1 MFDLDPMDRMPLYEQ
16 IQAQIARH
24 VMHGLLKE
32 GDQLPS
38 VRQLALDVGINP
50 NTVQK
55 AYRELERRGL
65 IVSVAGRGSFIAA
78 DNVLKEQLRE
88 ASAEKLREAIRI
100 ACAAGLSEE
109 DILSIVRET
118 SAQEVNHD

>member
-1 MFDLDPMDRMPLYEQ
+1 MTLQTICISIISTGEMEGRRCCSLISDPMDRMPLYEQ

-65 IVSVAGRGSFIAA
+65 IARCGARSFIAA
-78 DNVLKEQLRE
+78 
-88 ASAEKLREAIRI
+88 IM
-100 ACAAGLSEE
+100 C
-109 DILSIVRET
+109 
-118 SAQEVNHD
+118 